1 MVDVGDLSGAACVC
15 VITVCVITVC
25 VRAPVQH
32 VGEGRVCSNFGSFLG
47 ILSRLCK
54 DKVD

>member
-1 MVDVGDLSGAACVC
+1 MCVC
-15 VITVCVITVC
+15 DYCVC
-25 VRAPVQH
+25 APVQH
-32 VGEGRVCSNFGSFLG
+32 VGEERVCSNFGSFLG